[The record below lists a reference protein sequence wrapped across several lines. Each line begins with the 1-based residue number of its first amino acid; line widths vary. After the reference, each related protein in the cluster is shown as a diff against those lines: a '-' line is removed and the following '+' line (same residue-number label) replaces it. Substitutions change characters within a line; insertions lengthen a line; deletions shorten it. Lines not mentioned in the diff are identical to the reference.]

1 MLFDQ
6 FCSAVEKF
14 LPGLKPIAEDAKLFI
29 FDKTP
34 HLVLKKHNGESYIK
48 VMDLFALP
56 FNITAIEDPA
66 TLIILMDT
74 MENQVGLDT
83 HRNYMEFAKLNS
95 DSSAFGRSLAVR
107 EDLLAQAI
115 TDAGLDSDSAF
126 YIMFGSLT
134 NFIAKENALQ
144 VAGRCNMLLLGDK
157 HGISQEINYAAMG
170 EDAVRAATAELLPNA
185 VTAIE
190 ELLTLNTAEN
200 FVLEERP
207 ASLKEGKPKKIPR
220 SHQRPLFTILRP
232 TEIRQRMKIAAPT
245 ETSTGRKSPIPHERR
260 RHLRRLSTAGGH
272 FKEDRIVVIP
282 AVWIGESEKVVGNKR
297 YKVRLDI

>member
-6 FCSAVEKF
+6 FCSVAEKF
-14 LPGLKPIAEDAKLFI
+14 LQGLKPIAEDAKLFI

-34 HLVLKKHNGESYIK
+34 HLALKKDNGEAYMK
-48 VMDLFALP
+48 HAELFALP

-66 TLIILMDT
+66 TLIILMDS
-74 MENQVGLDT
+74 MENQVGLDSRRT
-83 HRNYMEFAKLNS
+83 YIEFAKLKS
-95 DSSAFGRSLAVR
+95 DRSAFGKSLDVSDAQ
-107 EDLLAQAI
+107 LAQHVKEI
-115 TDAGLDSDSAF
+115 GLDLESAF
-126 YIMFGSLT
+126 YVVFGSLDS
-134 NFIAKENALQ
+134 FAVKDSSMQ
-144 VAGRCNMLLLGDK
+144 VAGCASTVLLGDK
-157 HGISQEINYAAMG
+157 RGIANEIKYSELG
-170 EDAVRAATAELLPNA
+170 EAVANAATAELLPNA

-232 TEIRQRMKIAAPT
+232 TEIRQRMKIDAPT